1 MINDIVKDI
10 KNIKNNLNS
19 HIQVIDVL
27 NELKPFEVSKAYKER
42 VLNDIEKDEN
52 EDFYKLITGNNTY
65 NWNAFI
71 DHDINFYIYEF
82 NNNIYVVLKVHR
94 YGDIRGNYT
103 DEAVLIFN
111 DTNEFYEVLS
121 SGDTYNYFF
130 KLSSGVTL
138 YYDLNIFSSVIRVY
152 DENGSELF
160 ESWCFDDIESQY
172 NELYN

>member
-1 MINDIVKDI
+1 MINEIIKDI
-10 KNIKNNLNS
+10 KSIKNSLNNY
-19 HIQVIDVL
+19 IQVVDVL

-42 VLNDIEKDEN
+42 VLNEIEKDDY
-52 EDFYKLITGNNTY
+52 EDFYKFITSNNTY

-71 DHDINFYIYEF
+71 DHDINYYIYQY

-94 YGDIRGNYT
+94 YGDVRGNYT

-111 DTNEFYEVLS
+111 DVNEFYEALS
-121 SGDTYNYFF
+121 SSDIYNEF
-130 KLSSGVTL
+130 KLSNGVTL
-138 YYDLNIFSSVIRVY
+138 YYDLNFFSSVINVY
-152 DENGSELF
+152 DKDDLLF